1 MKNGLISINDVEVTL
16 DAIVSFEVEYHHQK
30 QNQLTRNYIE
40 TSQKLAIVI
49 ELNSMEY
56 MGCSYHAVMDEFGKV
71 WQKRANELNVL

>member
-1 MKNGLISINDVEVTL
+1 MENSLMSINGIEITL

-30 QNQLTRNYIE
+30 QNQLTWNYIE
-40 TSQKLAIVI
+40 TSQKMAIVV